1 MDMKHISLIKI
12 NDDQYIVKSKVVS
25 FGIDQENK
33 KKMFV
38 WLDGG
43 NSIIINTEAEADA
56 KWLLEEFTKI
66 FNGEK

>member
-12 NDDQYIVKSKVVS
+12 NDDQYIIKSKVVS

-43 NSIIINTEAEADA
+43 NSIIINTETEADA